1 MDEHGETTDAGVT
14 GSFSGSPSGSTTQQL
29 LDLIWSGSLSPGDRL
44 PAERSLAEQLL
55 VGRSAVREA
64 IAALEVLGFVE
75 TRGGSGTYLR
85 AATSELLPR
94 ALNWGMMLDRD
105 KTAQLAQVREGL
117 EILAVELAAPAYRA
131 TRLAEL
137 AAIVDEA
144 AALRF
149 DPAGFVEVDVAFHR
163 HIADTSG
170 NPTLADLLSTA
181 RSLLRVW
188 FEKAVREQTDIEA
201 ALREH
206 GAIVTALA
214 AGDVLGAVA
223 AMRVHMRT
231 ATERILRAG

>member
-149 DPAGFVEVDVAFHR
+149 DPAGFV
-163 HIADTSG
+163 
-170 NPTLADLLSTA
+170 
-181 RSLLRVW
+181 
-188 FEKAVREQTDIEA
+188 
-201 ALREH
+201 
-206 GAIVTALA
+206 
-214 AGDVLGAVA
+214 
-223 AMRVHMRT
+223 
-231 ATERILRAG
+231 